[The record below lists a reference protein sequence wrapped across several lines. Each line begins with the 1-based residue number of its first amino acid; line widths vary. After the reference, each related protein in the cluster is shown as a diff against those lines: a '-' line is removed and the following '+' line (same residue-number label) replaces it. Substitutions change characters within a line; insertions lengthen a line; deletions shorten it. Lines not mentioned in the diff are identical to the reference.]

1 MWHGSQLGI
10 DEARRLIPG
19 ESATSLQVVSSMLGA
34 MVWALE
40 NPNRGYVEPE
50 EIDHKVVLQYADPY
64 LGPIPY
70 VWTEWKPNQD
80 KNSLFYREYD
90 ASNPLSFENFRVWT

>member
-1 MWHGSQLGI
+1 
-10 DEARRLIPG
+10 
-19 ESATSLQVVSSMLGA
+19 

-50 EIDHKVVLQYADPY
+50 EIDHKAVLECADPY

-70 VWTEWKPNQD
+70 VWTEWKPHQD
-80 KNSLFYREYD
+80 KNSLFYREHD
-90 ASNPLSFENFRVWT
+90 ASNPLSFENFRVWS